1 MLRLACM
8 PKRIHDV
15 IVMTRLST
23 LFEIFG
29 CVEHAVSEAAE
40 RNPAAT
46 AAARQSS
53 LISVRADILCS
64 IVQTCRAKSPT

>member
-1 MLRLACM
+1 MRQAGGVLRLACI

-15 IVMTRLST
+15 IVITRLST

-40 RNPAAT
+40 RNPVL
-46 AAARQSS
+46 S
-53 LISVRADILCS
+53 DF
-64 IVQTCRAKSPT
+64 SPSDRDLDNLGT